1 MSIYEQI
8 QKDLLVA
15 MKEKDE
21 DKKRTLRFLKAAFLN
36 AQTAIGAGAVLDA
49 AAELNLVAKEIKQ
62 RRDTIAEYEKLGQGA
77 ATEPVK
83 AEIAILESYLPAQLS
98 EAELNKIISNTIAE
112 LKASSM
118 KDMGAVM
125 KAIGPQIAGKAD
137 TGKVSAIIKE
147 KLSAK

>member
-21 DKKRTLRFLKAAFLN
+21 DKKRALRFLKASFLN

-49 AAELNLVAKEIKQ
+49 AAELNLIAKEIKQ

-77 ATEPVK
+77 ATKDVQ
-83 AEIAILESYLPAQLS
+83 AEIVILESYLPAQLS
-98 EAELNKIISNTIAE
+98 EVELNKIISDTITE

-118 KDMGAVM
+118 KEMGAVM
-125 KAIGPQIAGKAD
+125 KAIGPKIAGKAD